1 MDPNPELFIGIIVA
15 IGLPMAIA
23 LMVYG
28 IVSLDDA
35 KKEKKK
41 KNAPVI
47 NQNHVWRSMR
57 LLDAISAGTSVEY
70 VDVTKNNII
79 LKTPDGLVEAKVNQ
93 DNLPRFIVELKLS
106 KKALYRHTNLWLNM
120 DMDSKTAVID
130 ICQYQLY

>member
-1 MDPNPELFIGIIVA
+1 MDPELFIGIIVA
-15 IGLPMAIA
+15 IGLPLAIA

-35 KKEKKK
+35 KKDKKK

>member
-1 MDPNPELFIGIIVA
+1 MDPELFIGIIVA

>member
-1 MDPNPELFIGIIVA
+1 MDPELFIGIIVA
-15 IGLPMAIA
+15 IGLPLAIA

-28 IVSLDDA
+28 IVSLDDV

-47 NQNHVWRSMR
+47 NQNHVWRSIR
-57 LLDAISAGTSVEY
+57 LLDAISAGISVEY

-106 KKALYRHTNLWLNM
+106 RKALYRHTNLWLNM

>member
-1 MDPNPELFIGIIVA
+1 MDPELFIGIIVA
-15 IGLPMAIA
+15 IGLPLAIA

-28 IVSLDDA
+28 IVFLDDV

-47 NQNHVWRSMR
+47 NQNHVWRSIR
-57 LLDAISAGTSVEY
+57 LLDAISAGISVEY

-106 KKALYRHTNLWLNM
+106 RKALYRHTNLWLNM

>member
-1 MDPNPELFIGIIVA
+1 MDPELFIGIIVA

-47 NQNHVWRSMR
+47 NQNHEWRSIR
-57 LLDAISAGTSVEY
+57 LLDAISAGISVEY

-106 KKALYRHTNLWLNM
+106 RKALYRHTNLWLNM

>member
-1 MDPNPELFIGIIVA
+1 MDPELFIGIIVA

-130 ICQYQLY
+130 ICQYQLD

>member
-1 MDPNPELFIGIIVA
+1 MDPELFIGIIVA

-47 NQNHVWRSMR
+47 NQNHEWRSIR
-57 LLDAISAGTSVEY
+57 LLDAISAGISVEY

-106 KKALYRHTNLWLNM
+106 KKALYRHTNLWLNV

-130 ICQYQLY
+130 ICQYQLD

>member
-1 MDPNPELFIGIIVA
+1 MDPELFIGIIVA
-15 IGLPMAIA
+15 IGLPLAIA

>member
-1 MDPNPELFIGIIVA
+1 MDPELFIGIIVA
-15 IGLPMAIA
+15 IGLPLAIA

-57 LLDAISAGTSVEY
+57 
-70 VDVTKNNII
+70 
-79 LKTPDGLVEAKVNQ
+79 
-93 DNLPRFIVELKLS
+93 
-106 KKALYRHTNLWLNM
+106 
-120 DMDSKTAVID
+120 
-130 ICQYQLY
+130 

>member
-15 IGLPMAIA
+15 IGLPKAIA

-79 LKTPDGLVEAKVNQ
+79 LKTPDGLVEANVNQ

>member
-1 MDPNPELFIGIIVA
+1 MDPELFIGIIVA

-35 KKEKKK
+35 KKEKNK

>member
-1 MDPNPELFIGIIVA
+1 MDPELFIGIIVA

-35 KKEKKK
+35 KKEKNK

-130 ICQYQLY
+130 IYQYQLY